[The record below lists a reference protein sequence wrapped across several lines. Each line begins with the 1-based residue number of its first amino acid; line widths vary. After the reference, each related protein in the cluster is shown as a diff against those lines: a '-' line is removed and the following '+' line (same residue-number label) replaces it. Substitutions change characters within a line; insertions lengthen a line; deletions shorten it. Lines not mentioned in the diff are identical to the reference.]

1 MADGVSA
8 VKDHL
13 KRGITGMAGVAGVTM
28 SEIAPCPLI
37 QIAAWPDTLNRTGTE
52 AAHAIGSDSPPGPG
66 GATIG
71 PEGTLL
77 RVEPLKWWLI
87 EHSGIPLIE
96 NGVLLDLSQ
105 SRVRLHVGGR
115 QAARLLNHILPLDLS
130 VRSFSENTVA
140 STAFHHVGITL
151 WRDSSG
157 FNLFLPR
164 SFAASLCEILTEIAQ
179 QYGLEVL

>member
-1 MADGVSA
+1 
-8 VKDHL
+8 
-13 KRGITGMAGVAGVTM
+13 
-28 SEIAPCPLI
+28 
-37 QIAAWPDTLNRTGTE
+37 
-52 AAHAIGSDSPPGPG
+52 
-66 GATIG
+66 
-71 PEGTLL
+71 
-77 RVEPLKWWLI
+77 
-87 EHSGIPLIE
+87 
-96 NGVLLDLSQ
+96 VLLDLSQ

-115 QAARLLNHILPLDLS
+115 QAALLLNHILPLDLS